1 LITHVCKPPIA
12 TIVGQAEPAA
22 LSAAVGWGLAVAA
35 LAAGYVGYG
44 WPGVLL
50 GVSVIVFW
58 LLLQFSRSVRVLR
71 QAADRP
77 VGHVPSAVMLGS
89 KLHAGMRLPQVLAL
103 TRSLG
108 TAVSKEPEIWSWR
121 DEGGDELHLHFRD
134 GRLEQW
140 ELRRAGA

>member
-1 LITHVCKPPIA
+1 MN
-12 TIVGQAEPAA
+12 
-22 LSAAVGWGLAVAA
+22 AAVGWGLAVAA

-44 WPGVLL
+44 WAGVML

-77 VGHVPSAVMLGS
+77 VGYVPSAVMLNA
-89 KLHAGMRLPQVLAL
+89 KLHAGMRLPQILAL

-108 TAVSKEPEIWSWR
+108 TAVSKEPEIWAWR
-121 DEGGDELHLHFRD
+121 DEGGDELRVQLQD
-134 GRLEQW
+134 GRLASW

>member
-1 LITHVCKPPIA
+1 MN
-12 TIVGQAEPAA
+12 AA
-22 LSAAVGWGLAVAA
+22 AGWGLAVAA
-35 LAAGYVGYG
+35 LVAGYVGYG

-50 GVSVIVFW
+50 ALSVIAFW

-77 VGHVPSAVMLGS
+77 VGHVPSAVMLNS
-89 KLHAGMRLPQVLAL
+89 KLHAGMRLPQILAL

-108 TAVSKEPEIWSWR
+108 TAVSKEPEIWSWC
-121 DEGGDELHLHFRD
+121 DEGGDELRMQFQD
-134 GRLEQW
+134 GRLAHW